1 MNSSPRKASTG
12 AAAGTPKRERQPHP
26 WRGYVYIAVAAL
38 LWAVSA
44 ALGRAV
50 FTGGLVANP
59 QVLTPQALAQA
70 RTTIAF
76 LLLAP
81 VLLARRGASGLRLGR
96 ADLLRALAIGIV
108 GLAGSNYFYYLAI
121 QQTNVATAIILQYM
135 APVWVLLYMVAR
147 GLQRATLRRVA
158 SVALAVFGSALAIG
172 LLGSAELRINTLGL
186 IAAEG
191 AALTFAFYNIAI
203 PKLLERHDRWKVL
216 LYLLLGAAAFWTVLN
231 PPWRV
236 VAMHYS
242 VGHWAFLATFS
253 ITSALV
259 PFSFYIAGLQ
269 YLDATRAI
277 VTSCLEPVFAV
288 LVASSVLGESLTA
301 IQALGIALVLVA
313 TILIQLPARNHARAV
328 SLIEPVE

>member
-1 MNSSPRKASTG
+1 MERQ
-12 AAAGTPKRERQPHP
+12 RQPHP
-26 WRGYVYIAVAAL
+26 WRGYVYIAAAAL

-70 RTTIAF
+70 RTSIAF

-81 VLLARRGASGLRLGR
+81 VLLARRGTAGLRLGR
-96 ADLLRALAIGIV
+96 ADLLRALAIGVI
-108 GLAGSNYFYYLAI
+108 GLAGSNFFYYFAI
-121 QQTNVATAIILQYM
+121 QQTNVASAIILQYL
-135 APVWVLLYMVAR
+135 APVWVLLYMIAR
-147 GLQRATLRRVA
+147 GRQRATLRRVA
-158 SVALAVFGSALAIG
+158 SVALAVLGSALAIG
-172 LLGSAELRINTLGL
+172 LFGTAELRINTLGL
-186 IAAEG
+186 MAAQG

-203 PKLLERHDRWKVL
+203 PGLLERHDRWKVL
-216 LYLLLGAAAFWTVLN
+216 LYLLMGAAAFWTLLN

-236 VAMHYS
+236 AAAHYS
-242 VGHWAFLATFS
+242 LGHWTFLVTFS

-259 PFSFYIAGLQ
+259 PFAFYIAGLQ

-313 TILIQLPARNHARAV
+313 TILIQLPARNHARAI